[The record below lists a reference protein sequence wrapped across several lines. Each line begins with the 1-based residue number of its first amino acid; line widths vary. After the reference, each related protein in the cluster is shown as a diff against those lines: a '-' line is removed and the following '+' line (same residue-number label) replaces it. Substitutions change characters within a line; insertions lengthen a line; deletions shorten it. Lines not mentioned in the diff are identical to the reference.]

1 MCIKSLKFCTYLNYY
16 FSFACKNKPFITDKL
31 FCIENIKHKEI
42 TMWTTPSAVEM
53 RYGFEVTAYIM
64 TR

>member
-31 FCIENIKHKEI
+31 FCIENITLKGI
-42 TMWTTPSAVEM
+42 IMWTTPAATEM
-53 RYGFEVTAYIM
+53 RFGFEVTMYVM
-64 TR
+64 NK